1 MYARLV
7 SLSGANSEKREKA
20 IQTMRETVLP
30 TLRTYDGFAGYIGL
44 YSAENGRANG
54 ILLWESKEAAE
65 AAEETLVER
74 RPGMAS
80 SAGLTV
86 ESADLYEVPVFE
98 V

>member
-1 MYARLV
+1 MKYPL
-7 SLSGANSEKREKA
+7 
-20 IQTMRETVLP
+20 
-30 TLRTYDGFAGYIGL
+30 LRTRKRRVVGHARDRLADASQYDGFAGCIAL
-44 YSAENGRANG
+44 YSAENGRAKG

-65 AAEETLVER
+65 VAEETLVER

-86 ESADLYEVPVFE
+86 ESGDLYEVPVFE